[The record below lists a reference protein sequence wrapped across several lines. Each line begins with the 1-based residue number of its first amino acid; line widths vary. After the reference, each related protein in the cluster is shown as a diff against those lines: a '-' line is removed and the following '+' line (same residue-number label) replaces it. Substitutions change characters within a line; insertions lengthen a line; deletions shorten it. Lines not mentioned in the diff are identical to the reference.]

1 MTAYPK
7 AADRLR
13 RSSYVS
19 PLLSGVLLAV
29 SFPSYPS
36 IHLELLAW
44 VALVPLLLSIAEE
57 QSAGSVFRKSYAA
70 MLAYSAG
77 ALWWV
82 CIATLPGGIMTI
94 VAQAFFMTVP
104 FMLFFICNRLWGLLR
119 TLVAFPF
126 MLVGWEWLYMQQ
138 DLSLGWLTLG
148 NSQANLN
155 AMVQYADITGVWGIS
170 FWLSSFNVLVVL
182 AVLGGR
188 RLLVPYA
195 GALLAMVLAPLAYSA
210 VVLHSQGGA
219 DTAGT
224 IRVSL
229 VQPDIDPYEK
239 WDRYTGSET
248 LDLYYRLTDRAVRE
262 SRPDLVVWP
271 ETALPFFI
279 LDDGN
284 DEYLSSLRRSLSRW
298 HVPLLTGFSD
308 IVYAAPGE
316 EPPAAGTGKFDRQS
330 GRFYETYNASM
341 LLSPEM
347 DSLQVYRKARLVPFA
362 ERVPYTEYFPALEHL
377 AFSLAGV
384 GSWGRGPGPSLM
396 DLYPAGRERVS
407 IANIIC
413 YESIF
418 PGYVSE
424 FVREGAELLTLVT
437 NDGWYGTSYGPWQ
450 HLAIGRLRCIENRR
464 AMARCANTGVTECI
478 DPFGRTIARV
488 PWWEERVLNAEVP
501 LGHALSFYTR
511 YPDLLPKASVAVSI
525 LLLLS
530 GGVRKRLLRGRKP

>member
-1 MTAYPK
+1 MTVYPK
-7 AADRLR
+7 AADRFR
-13 RSSYVS
+13 RSAYASS
-19 PLLSGVLLAV
+19 LLSGVLLAV

-36 IHLELLAW
+36 IHFELLAW
-44 VALVPLLLSIAEE
+44 VALVPLLLTVADDPS
-57 QSAGSVFRKSYAA
+57 SGSVFRKSYAA

-94 VAQAFFMTVP
+94 AAQAFFMTVP
-104 FMLFFICNRLWGLLR
+104 FMLFFLCNRFWGLR
-119 TLVAFPF
+119 RALVAFPF
-126 MLVGWEWLYMQQ
+126 MQVGWEWLYMQQ

-210 VVLHSQGGA
+210 VVLHAPGGA
-219 DTAGT
+219 GRAGT

-248 LDLYYRLTDRAVRE
+248 LELYYRLTGRAVRE

-284 DEYLSSLRRSLSRW
+284 DEYLLSLRRALSLWRA
-298 HVPLLTGFSD
+298 PLLTGFSD
-308 IVYAAPGE
+308 IVYAAPGDA
-316 EPPAAGTGKFDRQS
+316 PSSAGPGKFDRQS

-341 LLSPEM
+341 LLSPGV
-347 DSLQVYRKARLVPFA
+347 DSLQVYRKVRLVPFA
-362 ERVPYTEYFPALEHL
+362 ERVPYTEYFPALEQL
-377 AFSLAGV
+377 TFSLAGV

-396 DLYPAGRERVS
+396 ELHPADRKRVR

-488 PWWEERVLNAEVP
+488 PWWEEQVLNAELP
-501 LGHALSFYTR
+501 LGRELSFYTSH
-511 YPDLLPKASVAVSI
+511 PDLLPKVCVAVS
-525 LLLLS
+525 LLVVAS
-530 GGVRKRLLRGRKP
+530 GGIGRLSLRARRS